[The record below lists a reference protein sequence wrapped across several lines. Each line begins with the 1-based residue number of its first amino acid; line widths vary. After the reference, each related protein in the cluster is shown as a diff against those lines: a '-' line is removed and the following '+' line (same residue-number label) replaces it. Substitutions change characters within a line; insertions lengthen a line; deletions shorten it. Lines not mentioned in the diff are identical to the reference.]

1 MFPQD
6 YKEKDISGEGVASK
20 GLQEAGLHLGTLLWR
35 LAHAWDSILSR
46 LTRPWARSQRL
57 SKQKAQAEVQLES
70 PQRFPPSPSHFM
82 HEGRILQVGQGCQL
96 FGGPFP
102 MSVPLC
108 LLQGSQHSH
117 GVQTEIPCRVT

>member
-6 YKEKDISGEGVASK
+6 YKEKDISGEGVPSK

-46 LTRPWARSQRL
+46 LTHPRAWSQRL

-70 PQRFPPSPSHFM
+70 PQQFPPSPSPP
-82 HEGRILQVGQGCQL
+82 
-96 FGGPFP
+96 GGPGLPALWRTFP
-102 MSVPLC
+102 YECATLSPSGQSTQPRSPIGNPLSGH
-108 LLQGSQHSH
+108 LTSLS
-117 GVQTEIPCRVT
+117 